1 MSQIAVRVER
11 FKAKEVIGSLR
22 KDGHFDEGRI
32 IQRRDGYVEIPVL
45 SAPKKG
51 DWNLVRQK
59 KPLFMRP
66 KLSHEQILKSLGLK
80 GDVAMALKHWE
91 LLGDVLVI
99 NLPESTK
106 NKEEIARGL
115 MGLIPRANAVL
126 NYEGVSGVY
135 REPNAELLVG
145 DSTETI
151 HRENGCTFKLD
162 PMKVMFSSGNQG
174 EKMRIAKVSNQD
186 EIVLDMFAGI
196 GQFTIPV
203 AKYSKPQK
211 VYAIEKNPI
220 AYSYLSKNVKLN
232 ELANVETIQ
241 GDCRDVSPRGA
252 VDRVIMGYFDSTDF
266 IPTALEALRG
276 NGVIHH
282 HLLVKKSN
290 LSEEA
295 KKLVGGI
302 NGRGYSATI
311 KELKTVKSYAPSLH
325 HCVVDISITRTNN
338 IRAQT

>member
-1 MSQIAVRVER
+1 MSHIAVRVER
-11 FKAKEVIGSLR
+11 FKAREVIGSLR
-22 KDGHFDEGRI
+22 KDGYFDEGRM

-45 SAPKKG
+45 SAPFERDLKV
-51 DWNLVRQK
+51 VRQK
-59 KPLFMRP
+59 NPHFMRP
-66 KLSHEQILKSLGLK
+66 RLSYAWIIKSFGLK
-80 GDVAMALKHWE
+80 GEVAMALKHWE

-115 MGLIPRANAVL
+115 MGLIPRAKAVL
-126 NYEGVSGVY
+126 NYKGVSGVY
-135 REPNAELLVG
+135 REPKAELLVG

-174 EKMRIAKVSNQD
+174 EKMRMAKVSNQD

-203 AKYSKPQK
+203 AKYSMPQK

-220 AYSYLSKNVKLN
+220 AYSYLSENVKLN
-232 ELANVETIQ
+232 ELSNVETIQ

-252 VDRVIMGYFDSTDF
+252 VDRVIMGYFNSADF
-266 IPTALEALRG
+266 IPTALEAFRG
-276 NGVIHH
+276 SGVIHH
-282 HLLVKKSN
+282 HLLVKKSK

-295 KKLVGGI
+295 EKLVGEI
-302 NGRGYSATI
+302 NNRGYSATI

-325 HCVVDISITRTNN
+325 HCVVDISIARTKN
-338 IRAQT
+338 IRARP